1 MTTAKID
8 YQDVLSRRIDQLQ
21 TEKLKQETDLMLG
34 FNELADSFNPLVI
47 VKKSLHEIVDDQQV
61 KSDLMKVSLHLG
73 TRYLIGRIW
82 KRQTV
87 KSYLSAVV
95 VEELS
100 TTLINNGAAS
110 DIMNSLAKGATALLL
125 KSKGSHGRS

>member
-1 MTTAKID
+1 MPGAKID
-8 YQDVLSRRIDQLQ
+8 YHDVLSRRIDQLQ
-21 TEKLKQETDLMLG
+21 TEKLEQETALMLG

-47 VKKSLHEIVDDQQV
+47 VKKSLHEMVDDQQL
-61 KSDLMKVSLHLG
+61 KGDLLKVGLHLG
-73 TRYLIGRIW
+73 ANYLIGRIW

-87 KSYLSAVV
+87 RSYLSAVV

-110 DIMNSLAKGATALLL
+110 DIMNSLAKRATALLL
-125 KSKGSHGRS
+125 KS